1 MKPGMYME
9 KVDYDREL
17 YKNYQRG
24 RALSD
29 ETIRR
34 WMAAI
39 SRHIHKLRGFTVL
52 DLGSGTGRFSPHLAK
67 YFHACVIGVEPSDKM
82 RGIAENSN
90 TDSRVSYIKG
100 VAERIPVGD
109 ERCDFAFLSMAIHH
123 FDDMVLGCR
132 ELYRVLKPDG
142 LVFIRNGFKGRME
155 RAKYHE
161 FFPSAW
167 EIDNRNLP
175 SVDEVDASFSA
186 NGFEKVATERI
197 VQQMNDSLQAYYERI
212 MSRSMST
219 FEFMSDEEF
228 QAGLLAM
235 KKAAENEKQPSPVTE
250 AFDLLVF
257 KKCQS
262 RGFLFGHG

>member
-1 MKPGMYME
+1 MKLSKLMD
-9 KVDYDREL
+9 KVDYDRNL
-17 YKNYQRG
+17 YKNYQQG
-24 RALSD
+24 RALSE

-34 WMAAI
+34 WMGAI
-39 SRHIHKLRGFTVL
+39 AKHLPKPSEFTVL
-52 DLGSGTGRFSPHLAK
+52 DLGSGTGRFAPHLAE

-82 RGIAENSN
+82 RGIAVNSN

-100 VAERIPVGD
+100 IAEHIPVAD
-109 ERCDFAFLSMAIHH
+109 RKCDFAFLSMTIHH
-123 FDDMVLGCR
+123 FDDIALGCR

-175 SVDEVDASFSA
+175 SVDEVDAYFSA
-186 NGFEKVATERI
+186 NGFEKVALERI
-197 VQQMNDSLQAYYERI
+197 VQQMNDSFQAYYQRI
-212 MSRSMST
+212 KSRSMST
-219 FEFMSDEEF
+219 FEFISDEEF

-235 KKAAENEKQPSPVTE
+235 KKAAENEEEPSPVTE

-257 KKCQS
+257 KK
-262 RGFLFGHG
+262 G